1 MKLQELIAA
10 WGREPDRAKR
20 KAMMPAIQMQAYE
33 SVPYISTG
41 QFVQPVAFRKNVTGV
56 LAAGMPVYWN
66 IDKK

>member
-1 MKLQELIAA
+1 
-10 WGREPDRAKR
+10 
-20 KAMMPAIQMQAYE
+20 MMPALQMQAYE
-33 SVPYISTG
+33 SVPYVPTG